1 LDCQAGV
8 FSKEPTVAVRG
19 EGKVVSGATASGST
33 VEGAANWA
41 PR

>member
-1 LDCQAGV
+1 
-8 FSKEPTVAVRG
+8 VRG
-19 EGKVVSGATASGST
+19 EGKVASGATASGST